1 MQVWNIARHL
11 YLSYFRSV
19 VKSTLGR
26 TVSGIRCKNRVR
38 SALYW
43 QFLIYIFS
51 VSLNI
56 RACYITSHC
65 GRVHS
70 KECYFYIYINFLGIF
85 FFFFHQKICVFIIF
99 ISFYLVIL
107 QVFRK
112 VVNWIFFFLF
122 FPFFLLIRIVC
133 IEILHVFQRV
143 RSIRKT
149 QAEFFVEYP
158 KHAYKIYFIIQIYLS
173 SAIKFFTNEYCRSL
187 TPGLCS
193 KNARCKI
200 KMRDVF
206 LSQKWSV
213 QAEELSSS

>member
-70 KECYFYIYINFLGIF
+70 KECYFYIYINFRGVF
-85 FFFFHQKICVFIIF
+85 FFFFFSSENLCFHYFHFFLSRNIASVSKSCK
-99 ISFYLVIL
+99 L
-107 QVFRK
+107 
-112 VVNWIFFFLF
+112 NIFFSF
-122 FPFFLLIRIVC
+122 FPF
-133 IEILHVFQRV
+133 
-143 RSIRKT
+143 
-149 QAEFFVEYP
+149 
-158 KHAYKIYFIIQIYLS
+158 LS
-173 SAIKFFTNEYCRSL
+173 FN
-187 TPGLCS
+187 
-193 KNARCKI
+193 
-200 KMRDVF
+200 
-206 LSQKWSV
+206 
-213 QAEELSSS
+213 